1 MSGEHSDMEGRVLD
15 VMRGSVHDGPGI
27 RTTVFLKGCPLHCI
41 WCHNPESQSREIELS
56 FIAERCVSCGACQR
70 ACSSG
75 VHRVESGGHA
85 IDRARCARCGACVD
99 ACSAGALELKGRMAS
114 VGEVIREVLA
124 DRAYYE
130 STGGGMTLSGGEP
143 MAQYDFARALLQEAR
158 RQGVHTA
165 VETCGFAPTR
175 QYVEIAPIVD
185 LFLFDCKGV
194 DEALHRRHT
203 GVSNRLIL
211 SNLAVLSSLDAA
223 VILRCPLVP
232 GENDTEE
239 NLRGI
244 AALAKAHSAIRG
256 VEIMPYHR
264 MGREKG
270 VRAGMDIPFD
280 APSATPDQKERWI
293 ETLRALGVPLLT
305 AC

>member
-1 MSGEHSDMEGRVLD
+1 MSGENSGVEGRVLD

-27 RTTVFLKGCPLHCI
+27 RTTVFLKGCPLRCV
-41 WCHNPESQSREIELS
+41 WCHNPESQSRESVLS
-56 FIAERCVSCGACQR
+56 FNPGLCTRCGACAR
-70 ACSSG
+70 VCPNGAHAVDADG
-75 VHRVESGGHA
+75 HR
-85 IDRARCARCGACVD
+85 IDRSRCARCGACADVCPAGSLEMKGSVRTVD
-99 ACSAGALELKGRMAS
+99 AVMRD
-114 VGEVIREVLA
+114 VLA
-124 DRAYYE
+124 DRAYYQA
-130 STGGGMTLSGGEP
+130 TGGGMTLSGGEP
-143 MAQYDFARALLQEAR
+143 MAQPAFSRALLQEAR
-158 RQGVHTA
+158 RHGVHTA
-165 VETCGFAPTR
+165 LETCGFTP
-175 QYVEIAPIVD
+175 EFEFEKIARLVD

-293 ETLRALGVPLLT
+293 ETLRSLGVPLLT